1 MIFKSDETPGG
12 DLNGFLDA
20 GSHIRGEL
28 NFENTFRVDGK
39 ITGNVKSKGD
49 LVVGDGGV
57 IDGEIEAGRIFVS
70 GTVKGEVKAL
80 QRVEIGASGRV
91 EADVWTPA
99 LVIEDGA
106 FFQGRC
112 TMEVDTPS
120 ETSSRGAKV
129 APLKSPQRSS

>member
-28 NFENTFRVDGK
+28 SFENTFRVDGK
-39 ITGNVKSKGD
+39 ITGTVKSKGD
-49 LVVGDGGV
+49 LVVGDGGI

-70 GTVKGEVKAL
+70 GTVKGEVKAR
-80 QRVEIGASGRV
+80 QRVEIGVSGRV

-106 FFQGRC
+106 FFQGSC
-112 TMEVDTPS
+112 TMEIDKPS

-129 APLKSPQRSS
+129 APLKSPQRS